1 MRIKFGLNPFKYK
14 KAKDENKETPI
25 DKYVLDRERTNQFYL
40 NTSWDDSVEK
50 EIENFKQILDNKWKM
65 WDEEVLKDRGFLED
79 EVEQELDNEEEF
91 YRDLMEEIEF
101 DPAYF
106 TDDAPYD
113 LEETPENVEKGI
125 YVDSEDDEDED
136 DEDEK

>member
-1 MRIKFGLNPFKYK
+1 
-14 KAKDENKETPI
+14 
-25 DKYVLDRERTNQFYL
+25 
-40 NTSWDDSVEK
+40 
-50 EIENFKQILDNKWKM
+50 M

-91 YRDLMEEIEF
+91 YRDLMEELEF

-113 LEETPENVEKGI
+113 LEDTPENREKGI
-125 YVDSEDDEDED
+125 YVEREEVDDKVGEDNES
-136 DEDEK
+136 